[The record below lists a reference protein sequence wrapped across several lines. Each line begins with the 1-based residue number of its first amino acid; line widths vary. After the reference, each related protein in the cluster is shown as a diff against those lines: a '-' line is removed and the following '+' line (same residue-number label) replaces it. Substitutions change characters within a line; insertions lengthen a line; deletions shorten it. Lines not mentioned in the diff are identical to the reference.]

1 MKKGRIAAL
10 AVAAMALVT
19 VTGCGAGASKVVTCS
34 AKISGVDMTFSIK
47 YSGNKVKD
55 FSLAYD
61 LDLSSYTDSQIA
73 TFEKQDLCPSI
84 KSSFSQYSN
93 GFGNCKQSVKDK
105 HLNVTATIETS
116 KLSKAD
122 KDGMAS
128 PTKAK
133 EYFEKQG
140 LTCTVK

>member
-1 MKKGRIAAL
+1 MKKGKIAAM
-10 AVAAMALVT
+10 AIAAMALVT
-19 VTGCGAGASKVVTCS
+19 VTGCGGASKTVTCS
-34 AKISGVDMTFSIK
+34 TKISCVDMSFTIK
-47 YSGNKVKD
+47 YSGNKVKNMG
-55 FSLAYD
+55 LAYD
-61 LDLSSYTDSQIA
+61 LDLSSYSDAQIS

-84 KSSFSQYSN
+84 KSSFSQYSD

-105 HLNVTATIETS
+105 HLNVTADINVS

-128 PTKAK
+128 PAKAK

-140 LTCTVK
+140 LTCTIK